1 MTMKYFLLLM
11 AAAACFAQ
19 QQPRA
24 FDVASVKLNAGG
36 GMGVSMRT
44 KNGLLTTS
52 NAPVLMLVQQAFG
65 VKDFQ
70 VTGGPG
76 WLATERYDI
85 EAKMEK
91 NDISDDALWSSLQ
104 PLLIER
110 FHLKFH
116 RETKQMPVFAL
127 TVLKGGPK
135 FSAHKASAEGN
146 DQQRIGVSIGSG
158 KGKLTAVK
166 TTMPRFCDSLGHQ
179 VDRIVID
186 RTELNGDYDL
196 TVEWSP
202 ENHEGSMVGALEE
215 KVGLTG
221 ANIFE
226 ALQDQ
231 LGLKLESTKGPVEMI
246 VIDSADR
253 PSAN

>member
-1 MTMKYFLLLM
+1 MKYFLLLVIGAVSGM
-11 AAAACFAQ
+11 A

-24 FDVASVKLNAGG
+24 FDVASVKLNTSGG
-36 GMGVSMRT
+36 GNISGGT
-44 KNGLLTTS
+44 KNGRLATT
-52 NAPVLMLVQQAFG
+52 NMPALMLIQQAFQ

-91 NDISDDALWSSLQ
+91 NNISDDDLWLSLQ

-116 RETKQMPVFAL
+116 RESRQMPVFAL
-127 TVLKGGPK
+127 TLVKGGPK
-135 FSAHKASAEGN
+135 FSAHKESADGHDREG
-146 DQQRIGVSIGSG
+146 IGVSIGSG
-158 KGKLTAVK
+158 KGKLTATK
-166 TTMPRFCDSLGHQ
+166 TTMARFCDSLGHQ

-186 RTELNGDYDL
+186 RTGLKGDYDFK
-196 TVEWSP
+196 VEWSP
-202 ENHEGSMVGALEE
+202 ENHEGSTLGALEE

-221 ANIFE
+221 VNIFE

-231 LGLKLESTKGPVEMI
+231 LGLKLESTKGPVDVI

>member
-1 MTMKYFLLLM
+1 MKYLLLLLTTGL
-11 AAAACFAQ
+11 CFAQ
-19 QQPRA
+19 QPRP
-24 FDVASVKLNAGG
+24 FDVASVKLNPSG

-44 KNGLLTTS
+44 KSGRLTTS

-70 VTGGPG
+70 VTGGPA
-76 WLATERYDI
+76 WLGTERYDI
-85 EAKMEK
+85 DAKMEK
-91 NDISDDALWSSLQ
+91 NDISDDDLWMSLQ
-104 PLLIER
+104 PLLLER

-127 TVLKGGPK
+127 TVVKGGPK
-135 FSAHKASAEGN
+135 FSVHKVSAEGN
-146 DQQRIGVSIGSG
+146 DQQRLGVSIGSG
-158 KGKLTAVK
+158 KGKLMATK
-166 TTMPRFCDSLGHQ
+166 TTMARFCDSLGHQ

-186 RTELNGDYDL
+186 RTGLKGDYDF

-202 ENHEGSMVGALEE
+202 DNHEGSMVGALEE
-215 KVGLTG
+215 KVGITG

-231 LGLKLESTKGPVEMI
+231 LGLKLESVKGPVEMI
-246 VIDSADR
+246 VIDSAER